1 MSEFQEGL
9 NMNGYLS
16 IGKVSKLKNVS
27 IKSLRYYDEIGILK
41 PAYINH
47 QTNYRYYTED
57 QLFILDAIGLCLQ
70 LGIPLKDLHRYSKD
84 GHLNLQKLLYDGK
97 VLAEEKIVEIRSC
110 LEKLQNTLN
119 RMDAPAIS
127 SSAPVRKPVQN
138 PVSHAAAAGSGPF
151 LRADAPAESLE
162 TASMPSPAASGIPV
176 FSLPERALL
185 LLPLDEY
192 AAPKYYGQY
201 ILKLFVSA
209 QQLGLT
215 ASYPS
220 GILHEYESGRLQTY
234 MCLSVTA
241 VGEQKATQNVCLS
254 WQKAHKEETSLRFFC
269 GCRSPRILLPDYIK
283 ADAASYLP
291 GLSAC
296 SKYTLLENDILDEE
310 LKKQGYKRELLLL
323 TSDGQDSC
331 FA

>member
-1 MSEFQEGL
+1 
-9 NMNGYLS
+9 MNSYLS

-57 QLFILDAIGLCLQ
+57 QLFILDAISLCLQ

-110 LEKLQNTLN
+110 LEKLQSTLN

-127 SSAPVRKPVQN
+127 PSVPVRKTAHN
-138 PVSHAAAAGSGPF
+138 PVSHPVSENSGAS
-151 LRADAPAESLE
+151 LRTDAPAGSME
-162 TASMPSPAASGIPV
+162 TASILSPEATGIPV
-176 FSLPERALL
+176 LSLPERALL

-220 GILHEYESGRLQTY
+220 GILHEYESGRLRTY

-241 VGEQKATQNVCLS
+241 VGEQKATQKACLS
-254 WQKAHKEETSLRFFC
+254 WQTAHKEETSLRFFP

-283 ADAASYLP
+283 ADAASYMP
-291 GLSAC
+291 GLSAY
-296 SKYTLLENDILDEE
+296 SRYTLLENDILDEE

-323 TSDGQDSC
+323 TSDGPDSC